1 MERNKTF
8 SGLLI
13 IPNIITKKWGLYLQT
28 PGGGGHGPTGPSAS
42 SPPKVKMISE
52 YKRILWQ
59 ATSSLIIDLSSF
71 LYSGI
76 SDRNSVCYQ
85 MPSCNVY
92 YLLDLTKTKDNLF
105 FQILAASD
113 LLLRFGTRNH
123 LLETLPE
130 DVQMAKFSPNQF
142 LLQ

>member
-1 MERNKTF
+1 MKKKPRHESGFLEAPLVRQADGELKNKELLRKVPSIYGSNLIMERNKTF

-28 PGGGGHGPTGPSAS
+28 LGRGGHCPTGPSAS

-76 SDRNSVCYQ
+76 SDRNSVCY
-85 MPSCNVY
+85 
-92 YLLDLTKTKDNLF
+92 
-105 FQILAASD
+105 
-113 LLLRFGTRNH
+113 
-123 LLETLPE
+123 
-130 DVQMAKFSPNQF
+130 
-142 LLQ
+142 